1 MLAKLSLRGQ
11 LWLLGLV
18 SALGVAVVAISS
30 IWFSAQSKQALVSF
44 VEQTVALS
52 RAASLTYANGLQMG
66 QAVRNILLD
75 PSNRKAF
82 DNLAAGRAR
91 FDEDSAKRLTLL
103 EARGDKEVA
112 GAVVGH
118 IKQWQPLQAQVVSL
132 VGEGH
137 LAEAQALLVSRETPA
152 WRVLRQALLDI
163 MKHADEEAERERSQL
178 EAQLDTSS
186 RQAVVLSLVA
196 ALVVGLVCLLV
207 ARHVF
212 NEVGGEPAKVA
223 AALGGMAR
231 GDLSQKLALRP
242 GDSDSIM
249 AAMDSMQAQM
259 RELISTTLA
268 NADSVAVES
277 ESIRADAECLSGTAE
292 DQSASVAAI
301 SASVEQLTVSIG
313 VMSDNAHEAGQLALA
328 AKRLASESLGVV
340 GAATDTIQQVAEGM
354 NAAAGTMEDLAQ
366 RVASIDSIVVTI
378 REIAD
383 QTNLLALNAAIEAA
397 RAGEQGRGFAVVAD
411 EVRKLAERTTLST
424 REISG
429 IVGGVRDATRTAL
442 GSMNTARDL
451 ALESATHTGEVRNR
465 VMALDASSDATRQA
479 IESIATTL
487 HEQTA
492 ASTDIAQRVDSIA
505 GGAEQA
511 HSAAAESSRRA
522 AGLVGLS
529 RTLADSVH
537 RFRV

>member
-1 MLAKLSLRGQ
+1 MKG
-11 LWLLGLV
+11 G
-18 SALGVAVVAISS
+18 I
-30 IWFSAQSKQALVSF
+30 
-44 VEQTVALS
+44 T
-52 RAASLTYANGLQMG
+52 
-66 QAVRNILLD
+66 D

-91 FDEDSAKRLTLL
+91 FDEDSAKLLALL

-163 MKHADEEAERERSQL
+163 MKHA
-178 EAQLDTSS
+178 
-186 RQAVVLSLVA
+186 
-196 ALVVGLVCLLV
+196 
-207 ARHVF
+207 
-212 NEVGGEPAKVA
+212 
-223 AALGGMAR
+223 
-231 GDLSQKLALRP
+231 
-242 GDSDSIM
+242 
-249 AAMDSMQAQM
+249 
-259 RELISTTLA
+259 
-268 NADSVAVES
+268 
-277 ESIRADAECLSGTAE
+277 
-292 DQSASVAAI
+292 
-301 SASVEQLTVSIG
+301 
-313 VMSDNAHEAGQLALA
+313 
-328 AKRLASESLGVV
+328 
-340 GAATDTIQQVAEGM
+340 
-354 NAAAGTMEDLAQ
+354 
-366 RVASIDSIVVTI
+366 
-378 REIAD
+378 
-383 QTNLLALNAAIEAA
+383 
-397 RAGEQGRGFAVVAD
+397 GEQGRGFAVVAD

-429 IVGGVRDATRTAL
+429 IVGGVREATQTAL
-442 GSMNTARDL
+442 GVMHTARDL

-479 IESIATTL
+479 IESIASTL

-505 GGAEQA
+505 AGAEQA
-511 HSAAAESSRRA
+511 HSAAAESSQRA
-522 AGLVGLS
+522 VGLVGLS